1 MQIQTV
7 QAQSFQ
13 AKQRFLPKNTH
24 SQVKELLNRMNS
36 KTKCVEDDMRFS
48 ADILG
53 MVKINSENANFFDKR
68 YLVRPVKD
76 SFIGESDLEFGK
88 VKLTFDNATGEIKK
102 YKNPFFTSWKK
113 IMEKA
118 GEIISK
124 ACDSFG
130 DDTLV
135 EKKFIGIAGMTE
147 KGAKIIEEARRRV
160 AAHTQAHQAGKKL
173 ASQDKTFLEP
183 LNGVF

>member
-36 KTKCVEDDMRFS
+36 QTKCVEDDMRFS

-53 MVKINSENANFFDKR
+53 MVKINSENAHFFDKR
-68 YLVRPVKD
+68 YLVRPIKD
-76 SFIGESDLEFGK
+76 RFTGESALEFGD

-102 YKNPFFTSWKK
+102 YQKPLFTTWKK
-113 IMEKA
+113 VLGKTS
-118 GEIISK
+118 EIIKS
-124 ACDSFG
+124 ACDNFANK
-130 DDTLV
+130 DIV
-135 EKKFIGIAGMTE
+135 EKRF
-147 KGAKIIEEARRRV
+147 V
-160 AAHTQAHQAGKKL
+160 
-173 ASQDKTFLEP
+173 
-183 LNGVF
+183 

>member
-36 KTKCVEDDMRFS
+36 QTKCVEDDMRFS

-147 KGAKIIEEARRRV
+147 KGAKIIEDAKRMV
-160 AAHTQAHQAGKKL
+160 AAHTQAHQAEKKL
-173 ASQDKTFLEP
+173 ASQDKIF
-183 LNGVF
+183 